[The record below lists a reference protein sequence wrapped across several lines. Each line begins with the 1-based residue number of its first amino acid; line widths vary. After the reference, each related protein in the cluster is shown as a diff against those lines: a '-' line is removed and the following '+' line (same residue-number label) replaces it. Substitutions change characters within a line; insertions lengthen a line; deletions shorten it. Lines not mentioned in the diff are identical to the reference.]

1 MKQTSGTTYDMK
13 KLVAVINGEV
23 TIEYDR
29 NSALPE
35 KQKQCLDRMD
45 EKMDQGIPHGQGNI
59 FSPQMEHKAQ
69 FVANQLMT
77 AISADNE
84 QLIAATMA
92 YLATR
97 LVDLQQVTSEEKD
110 GETIIKL
117 IYDKP
122 YEKEQAVSFVRPEH
136 LNS

>member
-1 MKQTSGTTYDMK
+1 MNDVSMSMK
-13 KLVAVINGEV
+13 KLVAVINGEA

-29 NSALPE
+29 SRELPE
-35 KQKQCLDRMD
+35 QQKDCLHKMD

-69 FVANQLMT
+69 FVAAQLVA
-77 AISADNE
+77 AIADDNE
-84 QLIAATMA
+84 QLIVAAMA

-97 LVDLQQVTSEEKD
+97 LVDLQQVVAEEKD
-110 GETIIKL
+110 GATTIKL
-117 IYDKP
+117 IYDKA
-122 YEKEQAVSFVRPEH
+122 YAKEQAVQFVRPEH